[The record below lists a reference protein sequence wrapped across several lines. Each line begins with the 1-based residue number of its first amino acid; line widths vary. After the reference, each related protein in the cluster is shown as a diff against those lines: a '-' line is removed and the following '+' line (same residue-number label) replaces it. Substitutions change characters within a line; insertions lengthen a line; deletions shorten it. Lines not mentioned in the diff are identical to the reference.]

1 MKKQKIIK
9 PRNKFYSLVVMILL
23 LGVGC
28 QDSQK
33 KENSVFVND
42 FEKIFVD
49 IEFNNSSSKIN
60 PKIYEDS
67 IIQWRN
73 KIRNTANKIKQ
84 TSIKND
90 LLDFLKKDS
99 LYFELELNN
108 NVNLIYSSYNGFSE
122 GSEGEKAIYCDN
134 FYIDRLKQHII
145 FLKGINYNLSKK
157 TNVGE

>member
-9 PRNKFYSLVVMILL
+9 PRNRLSYLIVLIFLL
-23 LGVGC
+23 NIGC

-33 KENSVFVND
+33 KKNSSFVND
-42 FEKIFVD
+42 YEKIFSD
-49 IEFNNSSSKIN
+49 IEFDNSSSKIN

-84 TSIKND
+84 GSIKSD

-122 GSEGEKAIYCDN
+122 GSEGEKAIYCEN
-134 FYIDRLKQHII
+134 FYIDKLKQHIV

-157 TNVGE
+157 QV